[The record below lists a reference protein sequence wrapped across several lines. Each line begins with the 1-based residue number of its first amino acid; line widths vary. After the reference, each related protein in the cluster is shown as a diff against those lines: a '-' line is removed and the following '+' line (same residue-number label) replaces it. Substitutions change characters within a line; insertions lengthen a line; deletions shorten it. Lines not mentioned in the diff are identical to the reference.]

1 MTQTGQ
7 LRPTHARRSAGS
19 GHSVDPAK
27 LKHWRLN
34 AFNIRA
40 RQRGRLQPRGH
51 RRCPKNLPLQT
62 NPCIPLAVI
71 VTLIVVETHIPL
83 AQTIAAGPFEQI
95 GVDMVLMIAIRPRP
109 QHGREISAGAP
120 LYKLAELLRS

>member
-1 MTQTGQ
+1 MSASPQNPVDLLSELNGCVGSAPAVRYGVDPGPPD
-7 LRPTHARRSAGS
+7 LVVAPSRRQGLFRAKQEAAALATELPLSAGS
-19 GHSVDPAK
+19 DHSVDPAK

-51 RRCPKNLPLQT
+51 RRCPKNLLLQT

-71 VTLIVVETHIPL
+71 VTLIVV
-83 AQTIAAGPFEQI
+83 
-95 GVDMVLMIAIRPRP
+95 
-109 QHGREISAGAP
+109 
-120 LYKLAELLRS
+120 